1 MSSENLT
8 GKPIVSRTL
17 PGSRKRVSIPTVSD
31 SNAQINPNITQ
42 PYIAGQTAAKLVS
55 TITDSL
61 NKTADLQ
68 AEKDATIAGYQ
79 AQQQAIKEGKT
90 DYLGGGNAFTI
101 SGKAFKQGANLAMIN
116 KKKGEFDEALGKL
129 AVKRSN
135 KPDQFNKEAEE
146 LKTQLFQNLPSN
158 LQVALDTDFEKSRSN
173 FNTQINVRLTQQQF
187 EENKMSVIDGI
198 DRNIKKIFN
207 TVGAHGINAEDLPAL
222 FGDMQIN
229 LASLKQD
236 YNVAP
241 KELRAIVGTAR
252 QQLFSQY
259 LRTEFDNVKTNPG
272 ALKELKQKVKDGTYT
287 FGALGEEYGEFIP
300 GGTEITLAEASA
312 YTAIIEQYEKD
323 FAKDNA
329 NLKLDFN
336 TSHDD
341 KVERLAD
348 GDKGFTVTYND
359 QGQLVTTFDPN
370 SRTYDNDIS
379 TLYGNDATTRAK
391 HERDLIAASM
401 SGDLLL
407 QIRFMNESQIEQFG
421 KRTIAKWQE
430 EVDGM
435 PDGAMKSVYIKAIEL
450 AEPRMKNIIEARL
463 KDKTT
468 GESMQTFLE
477 YKKVNGQGDQID
489 DSTAAG
495 LRPLIK
501 EFQNWSNAPFKASDL
516 PTGLANRVFT
526 DLVDNFN
533 VSMNDGM
540 MKMDQILT
548 NYDEFALALISQGIR
563 NRPQTEKTNDF
574 ALLQVAFLK
583 KAGRFNEAEQLASIW
598 SKGKD
603 AQTQLPQLMG
613 KKEYND
619 AVETFELKFRSKYR
633 NKTIP
638 LSTYHDSLYETGR
651 AMFDRN
657 LLAENYNPGDAI
669 KATFDFLQRTN
680 PEVERGDGNTT
691 VLPLY
696 VTKNQYGEDRSSLI
710 AYKMEQALEYP
721 ELSNIVVA
729 DGQTIDRVIDYK
741 EEFVFGFD
749 NDRMV
754 LRQGGDYQI
763 HPTQKLPS
771 DGESLLLTD
780 FTVSIDRKHAPKT
793 VFEDIE
799 LTWDFKDK
807 TKLSSLMPS
816 TVVETAPA
824 VKFDMFDETDIPNE
838 IDQSLLTYE
847 EALQKTFSNFNA
859 DLKPEDKY
867 NDWFDRSLV
876 GNDQRKRTIVQ
887 AISMK
892 AAQGDLNHMDLL
904 WLANNTNLG
913 GKRNLNNKKIRDHI
927 IQENNSNYDGFSS
940 RSSLNEAA
948 TKLSPL
954 QAIFASAKIGKE
966 LYPQRQID
974 MQDDMEEFRPEQIRG
989 Y

>member
-8 GKPIVSRTL
+8 GKPVVSRTL
-17 PGSRKRVSIPTVSD
+17 PGSRKRASIPTVSD

-42 PYIAGQTAAKLVS
+42 PYIAGQTAAKLVG

-61 NKTADLQ
+61 NKTADQQ
-68 AEKDATIAGYQ
+68 AEKDATIAGYK
-79 AQQQAIKEGKT
+79 AQQQAIKQGKT

-116 KKKGEFDEALGKL
+116 KKKGEFDTELGKL

-146 LKTQLFQNLPSN
+146 LKTQLFQNLPSS
-158 LQVALDTDFEKSRSN
+158 LQLALDTDYEKARSN
-173 FNTQINVRLTQQQF
+173 FNTQINVRLTTQQF
-187 EENKMSVIDGI
+187 EENKAEVVSGI

-207 TVGAHGINAEDLPAL
+207 TVGAHGINAEDLPEL
-222 FGDMQIN
+222 FGDIQIN

-236 YNVAP
+236 YNVSP
-241 KELRAIVGTAR
+241 KELRGIVNTTR

-272 ALKELKQKVKDGTYT
+272 ALKELKQKIKDGTYT

-300 GGTEITLAEASA
+300 GGTEITLTEASA

-336 TSHDD
+336 SSHDD
-341 KVERLAD
+341 RVEKLAD

-359 QGQLVTTFDPN
+359 QGQPVTTFDPN
-370 SRTYDNDIS
+370 TRTYDNDIS

-407 QIRFMNESQIEQFG
+407 QIRFMNESHIEQFG

-430 EVDGM
+430 EVDSM
-435 PDGAMKSVYIKAIEL
+435 PDGAMKSVYIRAIEL

-463 KDKTT
+463 KDKTR
-468 GESMQTFLE
+468 GESMQTFIE
-477 YKKVNGQGDQID
+477 YKTVNGQADQID
-489 DSTAAG
+489 LSSAQG
-495 LRPLIK
+495 LRPLVK
-501 EFQNWSNAPFKASDL
+501 EFTNWSNAPFKASDL
-516 PTGLANRVFT
+516 PTGLANQVYT

-540 MKMDQILT
+540 MKMDQILV
-548 NYDEFALALISQGIR
+548 NYDEFALALISQGIK
-563 NRPQTEKTNDF
+563 NRPNAEKTNDH

-583 KAGRFNEAEQLASIW
+583 KAGKINEAEQLASIW
-598 SKGKD
+598 SKGKE
-603 AQTQLPQLMG
+603 AQTDLPQLMG
-613 KKEYND
+613 KTEYNE
-619 AVETFELKFRSKYR
+619 AVKTFEMKFRSKFR

-638 LSTYHDSLYETGR
+638 LSTYHKSLYQTAR
-651 AMFDRN
+651 LMFDRY
-657 LLAENYNPGDAI
+657 LIAEDYNPNDAVKSTI
-669 KATFDFLQRTN
+669 DFIQRTN

-696 VTKNQYGEDRSSLI
+696 ITKNQYGEDRSSLI
-710 AYKMEQALEYP
+710 EFKMEEALEYP

-741 EEFVFGFD
+741 NEYVFGFD

-754 LRQGGDYQI
+754 LRQSGDFQI

-780 FTVSIDRKHAPKT
+780 FTVSIDRKNAPKT

-807 TKLSSLMPS
+807 TKLSSLMPN
-816 TVVETAPA
+816 VVQETAQ
-824 VKFDMFDETDIPNE
+824 VTEYDMVDDTEIP
-838 IDQSLLTYE
+838 DQLDARLLTYE
-847 EALQKTFSNFNA
+847 EALQTTFSKYNA

-876 GNDQRKRTIVQ
+876 GNDLRKRTIVQ

-904 WLANNTNLG
+904 WIANNTNLG
-913 GKRNLNNKKIRDHI
+913 GKRNLNNKKIRDQI

-954 QAIFASAKIGKE
+954 QAIFASAKIAKE
-966 LYPQRQID
+966 LYPQRQIQI
-974 MQDDMEEFRPEQIRG
+974 QDETEEFRPEQIRG

>member
-1 MSSENLT
+1 
-8 GKPIVSRTL
+8 
-17 PGSRKRVSIPTVSD
+17 
-31 SNAQINPNITQ
+31 
-42 PYIAGQTAAKLVS
+42 LVG

-61 NKTADLQ
+61 NKTADQQ

-101 SGKAFKQGANLAMIN
+101 SGKAYKQGANLAIIN
-116 KKKGEFDEALGKL
+116 KKKSEFDTALGQL

-146 LKTQLFQNLPSN
+146 LKTQLFKTLPSD
-158 LQVALDTDFEKSRSN
+158 LQLALDTDFEKSRSN
-173 FNTQINVRLTQQQF
+173 FNTQINVRLTEQQF
-187 EENKMSVIDGI
+187 QQNKLEIIDGI

-207 TVGAHGINAEDLPAL
+207 TVGAHGINAEDLPEF
-222 FGDMQIN
+222 FGDIQIN

-236 YNVAP
+236 FNVAP
-241 KELRAIVGTAR
+241 TEMRAIVNTAR

-259 LRTEFDNVKTNPG
+259 LRTEFDKVKTDPA
-272 ALKELKQKVKDGTYT
+272 ALNELKQKVKDGTYT
-287 FGALGEEYGEFIP
+287 FGELGEQYGQFIP

-323 FAKDNA
+323 FAKNNA

-336 TSHDD
+336 SSHND
-341 KVERLAD
+341 KVERMAD
-348 GDKGFTVTYND
+348 GDKGYTVSYND
-359 QGQLVTTFDPN
+359 QGQPVTTFDP
-370 SRTYDNDIS
+370 SMRIYDNNLS

-407 QIRFMNESQIEQFG
+407 QVRFMNESQIEQFG
-421 KRTIAKWQE
+421 KRTISLWQQE
-430 EVDGM
+430 ADKM
-435 PDGAMKSVYIKAIEL
+435 PDGAMKSVYLRAIEL
-450 AEPRMKNIIEARL
+450 AEPRMKNIVETRL

-468 GESMQTFLE
+468 GESMQTFIE
-477 YKKVNGQGDQID
+477 YKKVNGQADQID
-489 DSTAAG
+489 DSNAAG
-495 LRPLIK
+495 LRPLVK

-526 DLVDNFN
+526 DLVDNFS

-540 MKMDQILT
+540 MKMDQILA
-548 NYDEFALALISQGIR
+548 NYDEFALALISQGIK
-563 NRPQTEKTNDF
+563 NRPTTEKTNDF

-598 SKGKD
+598 SQGKE

-613 KKEYND
+613 KNEYNE
-619 AVETFELKFRSKYR
+619 AVKTFEQKFRSKYR

-657 LLAENYNPGDAI
+657 LLAKNYNPGDAI
-669 KATFDFLQRTN
+669 KATFDFLQQTN
-680 PEVERGDGNTT
+680 PEVERGDGNTA

-710 AYKMEQALEYP
+710 ALKMEEALEYP

-741 EEFVFGFD
+741 DEFVFGFD

-754 LRQGGDYQI
+754 LRQGGDFQI

-780 FTVSIDRKHAPKT
+780 FTVSIDRKNAPKT

-807 TKLSSLMPS
+807 TKLSTLMPS
-816 TVVETAPA
+816 TVQETAPA
-824 VKFDMFDETDIPNE
+824 VEFNMFDETDLPDE
-838 IDQSLLTYE
+838 IDQNLLTYE
-847 EALQKTFSNFNA
+847 ESLQKTFSKYNA

-867 NDWFDRSLV
+867 NDWFDTQLV
-876 GNDQRKRTIVQ
+876 GNDLKKRTVVQ

-913 GKRNLNNKKIRDHI
+913 GKRNLNNKKIRDEI
-927 IQENNSNYDGFSS
+927 IRENNNNYDGFSS

-954 QAIFASAKIGKE
+954 QAIFASAKIAKE
-966 LYPQRQID
+966 IYPQYQIE
-974 MQDDMEEFRPEQIRG
+974 MQDDTGEFRPEEIRG